1 MLEFVGKITL
11 DQTNLSEVDTQGMRQ
26 AGFDDLQI
34 LEIVQL
40 AAWFNYFT
48 RVADALG
55 VEVESWRRQWT
66 NELWGD
72 RAGEVLIEDE
82 SSLDRKRDAEI

>member
-11 DQTNLSEVDTQGMRQ
+11 EQTDLRESDVQNMRQ

-34 LEIVQL
+34 LEVVQL
-40 AAWFNYFT
+40 AAWFNYIT

-55 VEVESWRRQWT
+55 VEVESWRREWT
-66 NELWGD
+66 KELWGS
-72 RAGEVLIEDE
+72 RAHEVLIEDD
-82 SSLDRKRDAEI
+82 STKK

>member
-1 MLEFVGKITL
+1 MLEFTGKITMQQKEMGES
-11 DQTNLSEVDTQGMRQ
+11 DVQVMRQ

-34 LEIVQL
+34 LEVVQL
-40 AAWFNYFT
+40 AAWFNYIT

-66 NELWGD
+66 KELWGN
-72 RAGEVLIEDE
+72 RAEEVLIEDD
-82 SSLDRKRDAEI
+82 STTK

>member
-11 DQTNLSEVDTQGMRQ
+11 QQKDLREADVQNMRQ

-34 LEIVQL
+34 LEVVQL
-40 AAWFNYFT
+40 AAWFNYIT

-66 NELWGD
+66 KELWGS
-72 RAGEVLIEDE
+72 RAEEVLIEDD
-82 SSLDRKRDAEI
+82 STTK

>member
-11 DQTNLSEVDTQGMRQ
+11 QQKDLREADVQNMRH

-34 LEIVQL
+34 LEVVQL
-40 AAWFNYFT
+40 AAWFNYIT

-66 NELWGD
+66 KELWGS
-72 RAGEVLIEDE
+72 RAEEVLIEDD
-82 SSLDRKRDAEI
+82 STTK

>member
-11 DQTNLSEVDTQGMRQ
+11 QQKDLREADVQKMRQ

-34 LEIVQL
+34 LEVVQL
-40 AAWFNYFT
+40 AAWFNYIT

-66 NELWGD
+66 KELWGS
-72 RAGEVLIEDE
+72 RAEEVLIEDDSTTKE
-82 SSLDRKRDAEI
+82 R